1 MSDELAVREE
11 YDRQRAPLAQ
21 AINDAAEEESRLKDE
36 RIVVHVEQTAEKA
49 RFEAKRKKLLADL
62 RQERKRV
69 LADLKAQYKALSYKI
84 RGARDRQRNAQQK
97 INSLLKRR
105 DARLAKLRAET
116 QGCDLEESAEEEPQP
131 ELDRIKRILQEEKM
145 YGEDMQQQSHRTV
158 RMREAYD
165 TMCLPKRIPE
175 TQEEG
180 AELTTL
186 RDLFDAISKDQT
198 ILVQRFAPKVLKTS
212 LGTERVAIE
221 TSAMIGLPGVQ
232 AIYTA
237 MQSPLCS
244 CRTLTL
250 LAAWVDAS
258 KNHDCYTIELFQEA
272 WVAGFK
278 GLQWPPASA
287 RMPKFLPHS
296 YTPSVRVEEYEDQGL
311 TKYKFVP
318 ETSDALVDL
327 TESPGELAQEPFE
340 AESEEVQRLV
350 NHASKLAILLSDWNK
365 TYFYYEMFTNRP
377 RATMFEEHEGRP
389 CVRTVVMTDAEVEL
403 LRRVVK
409 TFLRI

>member
-1 MSDELAVREE
+1 MEE
-11 YDRQRAPLAQ
+11 FERKRVPLAQ
-21 AINDAAEEESRLKDE
+21 AINEAAEEESRLKDE
-36 RIVVHVEQTAEKA
+36 RIVIHVEQTAEKA

-69 LADLKAQYKALSYKI
+69 LADLKAQYKTLSYKI

-97 INSLLKRR
+97 INSLVKRR
-105 DARLAKLRAET
+105 DARLAKLREET
-116 QGCDLEESAEEEPQP
+116 QECDLEESAEEPQP
-131 ELDRIKRILQEEKM
+131 ELDRTKRILQEEKL
-145 YGEDMQQQSHRTV
+145 YGEDMRQQSHRSV
-158 RMREAYD
+158 QVREAYRALS
-165 TMCLPKRIPE
+165 LPNRIPE

-180 AELTTL
+180 AELITL
-186 RDLFDAISKDQT
+186 RDLLYAISKDQT
-198 ILVQRFAPKVLKTS
+198 VLVQRFAPQLLKTS
-212 LGTERVAIE
+212 LDAERVALE
-221 TSAMIGLPGVQ
+221 TSAKIGLPGIQ
-232 AIYTA
+232 ALYTA

-258 KNHDCYTIELFQEA
+258 KNSDCYQIELFQEA

-296 YTPSVRVEEYEDQGL
+296 YTPSARVEEYEDQGL
-311 TKYKFVP
+311 IRYKFVP

-327 TESPGELAQEPFE
+327 TQSPGELAQEPFE
-340 AESEEVQRLV
+340 AETEEVQRLV
-350 NHASKLAILLSDWNK
+350 NHASKLTILLSDWHK
-365 TYFYYEMFTNRP
+365 SYFYYEMFTNRP
-377 RATMFEEHEGRP
+377 RAVMFEEHEGRP
-389 CVRTVVMTDAEVEL
+389 RVLKVVMTDAEVEL